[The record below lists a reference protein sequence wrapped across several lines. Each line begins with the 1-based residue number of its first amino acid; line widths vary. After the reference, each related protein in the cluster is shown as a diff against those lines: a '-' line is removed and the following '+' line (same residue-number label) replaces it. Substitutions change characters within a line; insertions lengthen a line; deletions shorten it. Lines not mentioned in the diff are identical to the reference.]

1 MIGLTYGGTKIEQI
15 ADLTKQKGILSA
27 VIAHT
32 LLTCVKNKD
41 KNDKK
46 NPISDTTL
54 KKTMY
59 LCIIKRLI
67 NCLG

>member
-46 NPISDTTL
+46 TPH
-54 KKTMY
+54 K
-59 LCIIKRLI
+59 
-67 NCLG
+67 